1 MIGHLRGVDGPQQLG
16 EVSAACAQDDPV
28 CLHRRALAR
37 QGHVWGKYFYIFTKI
52 IFHNLALLTCEVII
66 LPECAEGLS
75 VLLLIV
81 IPPEEGIL
89 NIFLG
94 F

>member
-16 EVSAACAQDDPV
+16 EVSAARAQDDPMR
-28 CLHRRALAR
+28 LHRRALAR
-37 QGHVWGKYFYIFTKI
+37 QGHVWGKYFYIFTKET
-52 IFHNLALLTCEVII
+52 FALPTCEVII

-81 IPPEEGIL
+81 IPPEERIL

>member
-1 MIGHLRGVDGPQQLG
+1 M
-16 EVSAACAQDDPV
+16 
-28 CLHRRALAR
+28 ALAS
-37 QGHVWGKYFYIFTKI
+37 QGHVS
-52 IFHNLALLTCEVII
+52 EVIVFS
-66 LPECAEGLS
+66 EGSEGLG

>member
-16 EVSAACAQDDPV
+16 EVSAARAQDDPV
-28 CLHRRALAR
+28 RLHRRALAR
-37 QGHVWGKYFYIFTKI
+37 QGHVWGKYFYIYFSQ
-52 IFHNLALLTCEVII
+52 FSSLALLTCEVII

-81 IPPEEGIL
+81 IPSEEGKL

>member
-16 EVSAACAQDDPV
+16 EVSAARAQDDPV
-28 CLHRRALAR
+28 RLHRRALAR

-52 IFHNLALLTCEVII
+52 ICHNYTLPTCEVII
-66 LPECAEGLS
+66 LPKGAEGLS
-75 VLLLIV
+75 ILLLIV

>member
-1 MIGHLRGVDGPQQLG
+1 MVRSSWEKYPLHAHKMIRCAFTAAPSHARVTSG
-16 EVSAACAQDDPV
+16 ENI
-28 CLHRRALAR
+28 
-37 QGHVWGKYFYIFTKI
+37 IFTKI

-89 NIFLG
+89 NFFLG